1 MEQFVDRDVEL
12 DQLTDCYE
20 SETADFVVIYG
31 RRRLGKS
38 ELVRQSIA
46 DRDDAVYYQAV
57 ESTAQNQL
65 EQFVDTATAQ
75 FPSLRNV
82 RRAEDRGS
90 NPLPSISFYRR
101 LAFSSR
107 ESGCDSQCFRPSRF
121 TRLDEPDAVLR
132 LSVLSRQ
139 AK

>member
-46 DRDDAVYYQAV
+46 DRDDAIYY
-57 ESTAQNQL
+57 
-65 EQFVDTATAQ
+65 
-75 FPSLRNV
+75 
-82 RRAEDRGS
+82 
-90 NPLPSISFYRR
+90 
-101 LAFSSR
+101 
-107 ESGCDSQCFRPSRF
+107 
-121 TRLDEPDAVLR
+121 
-132 LSVLSRQ
+132 
-139 AK
+139 